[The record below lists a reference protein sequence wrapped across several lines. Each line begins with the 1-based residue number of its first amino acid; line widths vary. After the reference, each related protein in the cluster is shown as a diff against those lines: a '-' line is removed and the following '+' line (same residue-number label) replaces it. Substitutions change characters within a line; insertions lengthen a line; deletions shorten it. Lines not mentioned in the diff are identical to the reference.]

1 MKMKREMIAME
12 TRTLDPASVWIN
24 SDWYIEWERLA
35 RINQLTQSPL
45 GYWMCQVDKDGKVI
59 WEYKLN

>member
-1 MKMKREMIAME
+1 ME